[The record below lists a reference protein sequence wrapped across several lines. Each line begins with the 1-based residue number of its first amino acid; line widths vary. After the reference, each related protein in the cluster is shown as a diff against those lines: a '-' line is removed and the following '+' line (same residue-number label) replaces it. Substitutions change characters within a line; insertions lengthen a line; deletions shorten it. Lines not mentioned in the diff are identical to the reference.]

1 MSKATKQAQSVPPAG
16 NPDDF
21 FTVSAR
27 HIDTL
32 IKEGLLRPSQRHD
45 EDAVFAA
52 VTEFLEEATIERETN
67 GSEPVAAA
75 REIPKTKPVPSVRA
89 LVPKVKPVNQVTVS
103 PSAQQLL
110 NELAIQ
116 EFLIAMVEYGFIAAE
131 KAVDVWDRVF
141 AKARAMNAYAATI
154 QAAQFNRDMLL
165 WEMAQRGLI
174 SQ

>member
-1 MSKATKQAQSVPPAG
+1 MHGAGRQPPPSAKK
-16 NPDDF
+16 DDEEQF
-21 FTVSAR
+21 FEVNAR

-32 IKEGLLRPSQRHD
+32 IAEGLLRPSQRHD

-52 VTEFLEEATIERETN
+52 VTELLERATIELETN
-67 GSEPVAAA
+67 GSEPLPATH
-75 REIPKTKPVPSVRA
+75 EIPKTKPVSSVRA
-89 LVPKVKPVNQVTVS
+89 LVPKVKPVNQVMVS

-116 EFLIAMVEYGFIAAE
+116 EFLIAMVEYGFIPAE

-165 WEMAQRGLI
+165 WEMAQKGLI
-174 SQ
+174 

>member
-1 MSKATKQAQSVPPAG
+1 MPKSNKQPLPPAEG
-16 NPDDF
+16 LNDF
-21 FTVSAR
+21 FTVPAR

-32 IKEGLLRPSQRHD
+32 IAEGLLPPSQRHD
-45 EDAVFAA
+45 EDAVFQAI
-52 VTEFLEEATIERETN
+52 TEFLEKATVERETN
-67 GSEPVAAA
+67 GSEPLPAA
-75 REIPKTKPVPSVRA
+75 RVIPKTRPVSSVRA
-89 LVPKVKPVNQVTVS
+89 LVPKVKPMNQVMVS

-116 EFLIAMVEYGFIAAE
+116 EFLIAMVEYGFIPAE

-165 WEMAQRGLI
+165 WEMAQEGLI
-174 SQ
+174 